1 MPTKPILLR
10 LRQKAVHARMG
21 PLQVHHAS
29 HNRYLKSSESEDEP
43 DELDVF
49 GGRTQLVTKFPKQIS
64 GPSHHTSQLASSTET
79 QNNPPN
85 QRKDYRLDLMNIP
98 EVQEYEPGEGEVGL
112 PELEFFHRE
121 LSGSLYS
128 RSGAPSYYGPQ
139 HGQQGD
145 LMLQDRWSSFLSDA
159 SLPQGYLSHLG
170 PQAR

>member
-1 MPTKPILLR
+1 MPPKPILLR

-21 PLQVHHAS
+21 PLQVQHAS
-29 HNRYLKSSESEDEP
+29 RNPSSKSFKSEDEP

-49 GGRTQLVTKFPKQIS
+49 GGRTQLLTKPPKHVPW
-64 GPSHHTSQLASSTET
+64 PSHHTIQLASSTAT

-85 QRKDYRLDLMNIP
+85 QPNDYQSHLMSIP
-98 EVQEYEPGEGEVGL
+98 EVQDYELGEGAVGL

-128 RSGAPSYYGPQ
+128 RSGAPSFYGPQ

-145 LMLQDRWSSFLSDA
+145 LMLQDRWSSFVNDA
-159 SLPQGYLSHLG
+159 SFFPAYFPHLG
-170 PQAR
+170 SKFH